1 MILNVALL
9 LFYFLT
15 PILIIYLTHINKT
28 INKIGSIAIAY
39 VVGIIVNNVRIL
51 PRASDA
57 LHALLPAPN
66 GDLFLPAHQA
76 KALMEAGHITAN
88 DLLVNQMASMQSLVS
103 NVVILL
109 GIPLL
114 LFSLDIKRWMHLAP
128 EAMKS
133 LILGVVSIV
142 IVIFTGYLLVGID
155 LHEGWKVGGLLVGVY
170 TGGTPN
176 LVAIALALKVSPETF
191 ILTNTWDMVMSA
203 FVLIFLMTIAQ
214 RVFNLFLP
222 HFSETKKHKAVCKVV
237 KETEG
242 IDNYLGMLS
251 WSAARK
257 LGVAVALSLGI
268 VAISYGLG
276 LLVPKDIQTT
286 VIILSITTLGLLAS
300 LAPKINTIENT
311 FQLGMYFVI
320 VFSLVIASMADLR
333 AMFQGDFRGLPLFVA
348 IAVFGSMIVHVG
360 LSKIFKAD
368 TDTTI
373 ITITALTFSP
383 PFVPA
388 VAASIRN
395 KEVIL
400 TGIANGLIGY
410 AIGNYLGVTIAYIL
424 KGL

>member
-88 DLLVNQMASMQSLVS
+88 DLLVNQMASIQSLVS

-300 LAPKINTIENT
+300 LVPKINTIENT

>member
-88 DLLVNQMASMQSLVS
+88 DLLVNQMASIQSLVS

-155 LHEGWKVGGLLVGVY
+155 LHEGWKIGGLMVGVY

-300 LAPKINTIENT
+300 LVPKINTIENT

>member
-1 MILNVALL
+1 M
-9 LFYFLT
+9 
-15 PILIIYLTHINKT
+15 
-28 INKIGSIAIAY
+28 
-39 VVGIIVNNVRIL
+39 
-51 PRASDA
+51 
-57 LHALLPAPN
+57 
-66 GDLFLPAHQA
+66 
-76 KALMEAGHITAN
+76 
-88 DLLVNQMASMQSLVS
+88 
-103 NVVILL
+103 
-109 GIPLL
+109 
-114 LFSLDIKRWMHLAP
+114 
-128 EAMKS
+128 
-133 LILGVVSIV
+133 
-142 IVIFTGYLLVGID
+142 
-155 LHEGWKVGGLLVGVY
+155 
-170 TGGTPN
+170 
-176 LVAIALALKVSPETF
+176 
-191 ILTNTWDMVMSA
+191 
-203 FVLIFLMTIAQ
+203 
-214 RVFNLFLP
+214 
-222 HFSETKKHKAVCKVV
+222 CKVV

-300 LAPKINTIENT
+300 LVPKINTIENT

>member
-155 LHEGWKVGGLLVGVY
+155 LHEGWKIGGLLVGVY

-300 LAPKINTIENT
+300 LVPKINTIENT

>member
-1 MILNVALL
+1 MILNVTLL

-28 INKIGSIAIAY
+28 LNKVGSIAIAY
-39 VVGIIVNNVRIL
+39 LVGIVVNNIRIL

-57 LHALLPAPN
+57 LRSLLPAPN

-76 KALMEAGHITAN
+76 KSLAEAGAITAN

-133 LILGVVSIV
+133 LILGVVSII

-176 LVAIALALKVSPETF
+176 LVSIALALKVSPETF

-203 FVLIFLMTIAQ
+203 FVLVFLMTIAQ
-214 RVFNLFLP
+214 RIFNLFLP
-222 HFSETKKHKAVCKVV
+222 HFSETKRHKAICKVM

-251 WSAARK
+251 WKAFRR
-257 LGVAVALSLGI
+257 LGVAMAISLAI
-268 VAISYGLG
+268 VAVSYGLG
-276 LLVPKDIQTT
+276 LLVPKEIQTT

-300 LAPKINTIENT
+300 LVPRINTIENT
-311 FQLGMYFVI
+311 FQLG
-320 VFSLVIASMADLR
+320 
-333 AMFQGDFRGLPLFVA
+333 
-348 IAVFGSMIVHVG
+348 
-360 LSKIFKAD
+360 
-368 TDTTI
+368 
-373 ITITALTFSP
+373 
-383 PFVPA
+383 
-388 VAASIRN
+388 
-395 KEVIL
+395 
-400 TGIANGLIGY
+400 
-410 AIGNYLGVTIAYIL
+410 
-424 KGL
+424 

>member
-155 LHEGWKVGGLLVGVY
+155 LHEGWKIGGLMVGVY

-300 LAPKINTIENT
+300 LVPKINTIENT

>member
-1 MILNVALL
+1 MILNVTLL

-28 INKIGSIAIAY
+28 LNKVGSIAIAY
-39 VVGIIVNNVRIL
+39 LVGIVVNNIRIL

-57 LHALLPAPN
+57 LRSLLPAPN

-76 KALMEAGHITAN
+76 KSLAEAGAITAN
-88 DLLVNQMASMQSLVS
+88 DLLVNQMSSMQSLVS

-133 LILGVVSIV
+133 LILGVVSII

-176 LVAIALALKVSPETF
+176 LVSIALALKVSPETF

-203 FVLIFLMTIAQ
+203 FVLVFLMTIAQ
-214 RVFNLFLP
+214 RIFNLFLP
-222 HFSETKKHKAVCKVV
+222 HFSETKRHKAICKVM

-251 WSAARK
+251 WKAFRR
-257 LGVAVALSLGI
+257 LGVAMAISLAI
-268 VAISYGLG
+268 VAVSYGLG
-276 LLVPKDIQTT
+276 LLVPKEIQTT

-300 LAPKINTIENT
+300 LVPRINTIENT

-348 IAVFGSMIVHVG
+348 IAVFGSILVHVG

-383 PFVPA
+383 PFIPA